1 MDRLLVLDVGGTF
14 IKYGLADMSGR
25 LLPGSVAQVPSH
37 SEDSA
42 EAFLDAL
49 RGILRETSAGG
60 APARAAVSI
69 CGPFDF
75 DSGVSL
81 MTHKFRA
88 LYGVSLRPPFEEAG
102 VPVSFLHDATA
113 FILGEYFDG
122 TLKDA
127 DNACCVML
135 GTGLGFGWIKGGRVC
150 VDDTRTPAFSL
161 WRAPYLDG
169 IAEDYVSTRALQ
181 RMYGQALPVKQI
193 ADAARAGDDK
203 AKQAFLTA
211 GWHLSRIIRAVSA
224 VLGCEK
230 LALGGQIARSADLFA
245 LEPGIPFEVTEH
257 FEDGALRGC
266 CGYALR
272 GPDCERTAAAPAVTL
287 PGSPF

>member
-1 MDRLLVLDVGGTF
+1 MMDRILVLDVGGTF
-14 IKYGLADMSGR
+14 IKYGLADVSGR
-25 LLPGSVAQVPSH
+25 LLPGTVRQVPSH

-42 EAFLDAL
+42 EKFLDAL
-49 RGILRETSAGG
+49 RGILKEASAES
-60 APARAAVSI
+60 APKRAAVSI

-122 TLKDA
+122 TLKGA

-150 VDDTRTPAFSL
+150 VDATRTPAFSL
-161 WRAPYLDG
+161 WRTPYLGG
-169 IAEDYVSTRALQ
+169 IAEDYVSTRAIQ
-181 RMYGQALPVKQI
+181 RVYGQALPVKQI
-193 ADAARAGDDK
+193 ADAARAGDEK
-203 AKQAFLTA
+203 AKDAFRTA
-211 GWHLSRIIRAVSA
+211 GEHLSRIIALIA
-224 VLGCEK
+224 PALGCEK
-230 LALGGQIARSADLFA
+230 LALGGQIARSADLFG
-245 LEPGIPFEVTEH
+245 LEISIPWTVTEH

-266 CGYALR
+266 CAYALS
-272 GPDCERTAAAPAVTL
+272 GKDCEKTTDAPAITL
-287 PGSPF
+287 PNE